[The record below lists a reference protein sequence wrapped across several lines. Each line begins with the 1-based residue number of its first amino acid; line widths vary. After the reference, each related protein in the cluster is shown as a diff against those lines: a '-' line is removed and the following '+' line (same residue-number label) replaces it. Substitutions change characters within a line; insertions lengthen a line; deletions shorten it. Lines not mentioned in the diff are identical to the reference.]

1 MGRARLGHPPAG
13 GGDVVVVV
21 VVRRRAVVVVLA
33 ADKGASAAAVA
44 RAVRRRQV
52 DARVRSAG
60 APLHHCREARES
72 ASLKKCSVG
81 QTSGCA

>member
-1 MGRARLGHPPAG
+1 
-13 GGDVVVVV
+13 
-21 VVRRRAVVVVLA
+21 
-33 ADKGASAAAVA
+33 
-44 RAVRRRQV
+44 
-52 DARVRSAG
+52 VRSAG